1 MKIDLIFKE
10 FPIFYKWTVKKQLN
24 ETHLSILT
32 EFKDSNQ
39 LKNLISW
46 IENHNVSHSQ
56 GVQILDLAGELL
68 LMGKNIT
75 PLLEKHRESDTLIKE
90 LKKLRFPE
98 SSLREERKK
107 KLLNK
112 LNLAESI
119 EAKWIREKDR
129 TGIQIQFKSFSAKD
143 LKQKIEKL
151 NRFYNEKTLWED

>member
-10 FPIFYKWTVKKQLN
+10 FPAFYKWTVKKQLN

-39 LKNLISW
+39 IKNLIFW
-46 IENHNVSHSQ
+46 IENHTVTHSQ

-68 LMGKNIT
+68 LMSKNIN
-75 PLLEKHRESDTLIKE
+75 PLLEKHQESDTLIKK

-107 KLLNK
+107 ELLNK

-129 TGIQIQFKSFSAKD
+129 TGIQLQFKKLLRKRFKTKD
-143 LKQKIEKL
+143 
-151 NRFYNEKTLWED
+151 RKTK